1 MDKEDLKAILIIGV
15 VSCYLVSLILLLFV
29 EPLELFIA
37 NIAVWLIIIILFLG
51 YKFIDWLNDY

>member
-1 MDKEDLKAILIIGV
+1 MDKEDLKIILIIGV

-29 EPLELFIA
+29 EPLESFIV

-51 YKFIDWLNDY
+51 FKFIDWLNDY

>member
-1 MDKEDLKAILIIGV
+1 MDKEDLKTILIIGV

-51 YKFIDWLNDY
+51 FKFIDWLNDY

>member
-1 MDKEDLKAILIIGV
+1 MDKEDLKTILIIGV

-51 YKFIDWLNDY
+51 FKFIDWLNDH